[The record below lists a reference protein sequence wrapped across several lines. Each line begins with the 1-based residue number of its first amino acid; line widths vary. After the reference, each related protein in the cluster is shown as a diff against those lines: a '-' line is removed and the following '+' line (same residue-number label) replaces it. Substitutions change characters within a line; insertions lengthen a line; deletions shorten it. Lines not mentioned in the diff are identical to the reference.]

1 MLIGMSENSSAAP
14 PAPVLFHEKL
24 RPNWAIW
31 LVSLGLGAT
40 AGVALFPVGAVWGI
54 TGGLVVFALIVFAFI
69 ANTPTIEVTNDT
81 VRVGRA
87 TIEREFVGEVTGYRG
102 SAAYHQR
109 GPGLNGIA
117 FMNIRGWI
125 DPVVRIEITDTRD
138 ATPYWITSTRRPEE
152 LTAALG
158 GVMSQFREVEEAP
171 EEISDSPADAE

>member
-1 MLIGMSENSSAAP
+1 MLVGMPENSSVTP
-14 PAPVLFHEKL
+14 SAPVLFHEKL

-31 LVSLGLGAT
+31 LVAVGLGAT
-40 AGVALFPVGAVWGI
+40 AGVAFFPIGATWGI
-54 TGGLVVFALIVFAFI
+54 TAGLIAFALIGGAFI
-69 ANTPTIEVTNDT
+69 ANTPTIEVTADT

-87 TIEREFVGEVTGYRG
+87 TIERQYVGEVTGYRG

-125 DPVVRIEITDTRD
+125 DPVVRIEITDERD
-138 ATPYWITSTRRPEE
+138 ATPYWLTSTRRPEE

-158 GVMSQFREVEEAP
+158 GVMSQFREAAEAP
-171 EEISDSPADAE
+171 EEATESPAE